1 MDRIVIAWNRFGLGS
16 RPQDRAEDDPRHAL
30 LRQFD
35 RFEPSP
41 AILRDRP
48 STSDAIAH
56 YKKLTGAQRD
66 QRQQARDKGMAIS
79 EAQANAPEAIQQ
91 LRRDMR
97 DAYLANVHARAASAV
112 ASNASFVERL
122 VHFWANHFAV
132 SIEKGAVT
140 SLSGPHEFEAIRP
153 HVLGNFRHLLR
164 AAALHPAM
172 QLFLDQA
179 QSVGPNSQLAQR
191 AATRGRD
198 AGLNENLAREILE
211 LHTLGVRSGYT
222 QGDVTELARAMTG
235 WTVDGFRRM
244 PGLKVFADHSA
255 YLPQVHEPGTRQVLG
270 RRYANNGAQQVLN
283 ILDDLATHPATA
295 HHIATK
301 LARHFAG
308 DDPPATLVTRLESAF
323 LGSDGD
329 LLSTY
334 IALIEAPEAWTI
346 DPVKFRQ
353 PWEWVIASLRAMD
366 AGPPDPRML
375 NGLMVNLGQPVWQPV
390 SPAGYADE
398 ASHWAAPDA
407 LIRRVESGQ
416 RLARQAR
423 AQDIPALAQQLFP
436 HSLGDHT
443 QIALAR
449 AESPRQA
456 MALLLAAP
464 EMMRR

>member
-1 MDRIVIAWNRFGLGS
+1 MDEIVIAWNRFGLGG
-16 RPQDRAEDDPRHAL
+16 RQQDRVGDDPRHAL

-35 RFEPSP
+35 RFDPRP
-41 AILRDRP
+41 AMLRERP
-48 STSDAIAH
+48 TTADAIAH
-56 YKKLTGAQRD
+56 YKRLTEAQRN
-66 QRQQARDKGMAIS
+66 QRQQARAKGMAIS

-91 LRRDMR
+91 MRRDMR
-97 DAYLANVHARAASAV
+97 QAYLANVHARAASAI
-112 ASNASFVERL
+112 ASNAPFVERL

-140 SLSGPHEFEAIRP
+140 ALSGPHEFEAIRP

-164 AAALHPAM
+164 AASLHPAM

-179 QSVGPNSQLAQR
+179 QSIGPNSQLAQR

-244 PGLKVFADHSA
+244 SGLKVFDDHSA
-255 YLPQVHEPGTRQVLG
+255 YLPQIHEPGARQVLG
-270 RRYANNGAQQVLN
+270 RRYANNGAQQVLD

-308 DDPPATLVTRLESAF
+308 DEPPATLVSRLESAF
-323 LGSDGD
+323 LGSNGD

-334 IALIEAPEAWTI
+334 IALVEAPEAWAAQ
-346 DPVKFRQ
+346 PLKFRQ

-366 AGPPDPRML
+366 AAPPSPQML
-375 NGLMVNLGQPVWQPV
+375 NGLLVNLGQPTWQPG
-390 SPAGYADE
+390 SPAGFADE

-416 RLARQAR
+416 RMARLARE
-423 AQDIPALAQQLFP
+423 QDIPALAERLFP
-436 HSLGDHT
+436 DSLGEHT
-443 QIALAR
+443 RLALAR
-449 AESPRQA
+449 AESPQQA